1 MTIEYIND
9 GKEKYQSYEIRYT
22 TDDIEYQ
29 NIDIMSYGQDKED
42 MLNEFVEK
50 LKCTK
55 DALLKNIN
63 DIDNIILD
71 INNMTTE
78 EFGNKYFKENKQWN
92 IDYKKLNMW

>member
-9 GKEKYQSYEIRYT
+9 GKEKYQSYEIRYI